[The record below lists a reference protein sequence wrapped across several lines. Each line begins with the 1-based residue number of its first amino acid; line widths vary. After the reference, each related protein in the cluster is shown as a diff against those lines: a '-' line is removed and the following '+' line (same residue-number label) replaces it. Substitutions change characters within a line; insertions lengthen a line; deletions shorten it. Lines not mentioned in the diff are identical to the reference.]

1 MISNAL
7 EFTVTFLPR
16 EDGGV
21 RVYSDELI
29 GLHLSFG
36 PEKSMAEVAKTVE
49 ASASYLILA
58 RLARGQPLLKA
69 MP

>member
-7 EFTVTFLPR
+7 EFTVTFMAR

-21 RVYSDELI
+21 RVYSEELV

-36 PEKSMAEVAKTVE
+36 PDKPKAEVAKTVE
-49 ASASYLILA
+49 ASAQYLILS
-58 RLARGQPLLKA
+58 RLARGQPLLGK
-69 MP
+69 P